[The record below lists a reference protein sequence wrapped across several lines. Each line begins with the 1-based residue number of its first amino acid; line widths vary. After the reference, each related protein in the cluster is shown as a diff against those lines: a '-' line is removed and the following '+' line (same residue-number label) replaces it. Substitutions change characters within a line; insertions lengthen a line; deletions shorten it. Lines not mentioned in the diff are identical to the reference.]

1 MVIDNNIKIKHFYR
15 FIEFIS
21 KLLGKKLPH
30 ERFKLISTDNYKA
43 ESKNELEIK
52 KIADSYAYLLNN
64 INQSLTTNIIKNSY
78 YILTEKL
85 LEDEIVQ
92 NILKVF
98 YQNYDEGPHFL
109 AALIHFA
116 VLENIKENKIEFAF
130 MLSNLIMYKKKR
142 KPFIPFEVMY
152 DSYFKAIREKDINKL
167 MRVFASMEAYDRG
180 VKENINLKAE
190 DILKTIKEIK
200 EILKAKYKVKK
211 LYLYGSFAKE
221 MTNINSDLDFL
232 IIYEDNI
239 FNFERLRLN
248 EKLREYLANKLQ
260 IHIDLIDFT
269 HALTNL
275 DICEMENIITLI

>member
-152 DSYFKAIREKDINKL
+152 DSYFKAIREKDIN
-167 MRVFASMEAYDRG
+167 
-180 VKENINLKAE
+180 LKAE

-269 HALTNL
+269 HALTQL